1 MLALTDHHLEQLE
14 RNGFAHVQ
22 GVLDEEL
29 DLRPVDQEF
38 EAILDGVASDLHREG
53 AIPSAYGDLPF
64 EQRFI
69 RVAAEAPASIM
80 EHFEISLAQPH
91 ELVKSGLDPDARKK
105 RFRMNNGQ
113 ATLNLLRSPRL
124 MDVLEPLIGGEI
136 YCNPVQHTRIKLP
149 LTTSEHLT
157 PAQRSTGLT
166 DTTVWHQDGG
176 VVLPEADRT
185 FTITVWIP
193 MNEATEEN
201 GCLVYSRRSHR
212 SGLSFHCPTT
222 GTARPA
228 LAGSIPE
235 EWIDEDT
242 VVTAPAKRGDVL
254 LHVPLTKHRSLPNR
268 SPGIR
273 WSFDLR
279 YHRTGEPTGRPLF
292 PGFVARSREHPETE
306 LRDAAQWREQWQAAW
321 DHLLEIEQPSFNRWN
336 VDSSVC

>member
-1 MLALTDHHLEQLE
+1 MVTLAAKHLAQLEQ
-14 RNGFAHVQ
+14 NGFAHVP

-29 DLRPVDQEF
+29 DLRPVDEEF
-38 EAILDGVASDLHREG
+38 SAILDRVAHELHRSRQ
-53 AIPSAYGDLPF
+53 ISSAYGELPF
-64 EQRFI
+64 DQRVV
-69 RVAAEAPASIM
+69 RVAAEAPESIM

-91 ELVKSGLDPDARKK
+91 ELAMSGLHPDERKK
-105 RFRMNNGQ
+105 RFRMNTGQ

-149 LTTSEHLT
+149 IEVSRQLT
-157 PAQRSTGLT
+157 PAQRRTGLT

-185 FTITVWIP
+185 FTVTVWVA
-193 MNEATEEN
+193 MTDATEEN
-201 GCLVYSRRSHR
+201 GCLEYSRRSHR

-235 EWIDEDT
+235 EWIDTDT
-242 VVTAPAKRGDVL
+242 VVTAPARRGDVL
-254 LHVPLTKHRSLPNR
+254 LHVPLTRHRSLPNR
-268 SPGIR
+268 TGGIR

-292 PGFVARSREHPETE
+292 PGFVARSRSQPETE
-306 LRDAAQWREQWQAAW
+306 LRDADAWRDQWQAAW
-321 DHLLEIEQPSFNRWN
+321 NHLLEIEKPAFNRWN